1 MVPYVIFLWYTHLC
15 HILSLTRYGIKLK
28 VIVQVDY
35 FSESV
40 RMFLVRRA
48 NHSHRHNKHKH
59 LILTCNNM
67 PISGVCFLTPRISLV
82 KQKNTFWYFCMNE
95 VLKTLHKLV
104 RCLKTN
110 VNKAKSILV
119 SLATSYTYITEN
131 IIQHHSL
138 LSNKPPYASSK
149 RKKPICHASLYLPK
163 LCYLFYLSLKS
174 ICTFPFTF
182 LNFYNQLFWTPSDA
196 HFFWCV

>member
-1 MVPYVIFLWYTHLC
+1 MIEQLVSVIMVPYVIFLWYTHLC

-82 KQKNTFWYFCMNE
+82 KQKNTFWHFCMNE
-95 VLKTLHKLV
+95 VLKTLHELV

-149 RKKPICHASLYLPK
+149 RKT
-163 LCYLFYLSLKS
+163 LFTTLRS
-174 ICTFPFTF
+174 ISQNFAIFFKISPRSIHTCI
-182 LNFYNQLFWTPSDA
+182 LNF
-196 HFFWCV
+196 